1 MSLYRTELRRLG
13 KRRFARWA
21 TVLGLLLLGA
31 VLVGVF
37 FTNQKIG
44 PEQQAAAQRQ
54 AEQQYQEQV
63 RWAEQ
68 ERKACEQAKASGQ
81 DQQQEGRFPPD
92 CEMIS
97 PPPPESIQADWFLPS
112 TFDFRA
118 SFEEMIVT
126 FTAILALLGFVV
138 GASFVGAEWSSGGMM
153 NLLLWRP
160 QRLTVLLT
168 KLAALLTG
176 LVAVALA
183 AAVVW
188 TAGFWAVGT
197 LRGTT
202 AKMTAGVWQSFALTG
217 LRGLVLIVVAAAVG
231 FALASLGRHTAM
243 ALGGAIGAVVVGQ
256 FGLGIVM
263 SMAGARFVEAWLLPT
278 YGLAW
283 MTKKVTLED
292 WNSCNSSSYYGE
304 CKPDTF
310 DLTWQHASIL
320 FSVVLVV
327 ALGSALVTMRRR
339 DVA

>member
-21 TVLGLLLLGA
+21 TLLGLLVLGA

-44 PEQQAAAQRQ
+44 PDQLAAAQQ
-54 AEQQYQEQV
+54 KAEQEYQQQV
-63 RWAEQ
+63 RWAEA
-68 ERKACEQAKASGQ
+68 ERKSCEQAKASGQ
-81 DQQQEGRFPPD
+81 DQQDGRYPPD
-92 CEMIS
+92 CEMIT
-97 PPPPESIQADWFLPS
+97 PPPPESIEAQWFLPS

-126 FTAILALLGFVV
+126 FTAILALIGFVI
-138 GASFVGAEWSSGGMM
+138 GASFVGAEWSSGGMT

-176 LVAVALA
+176 LVGVTLA
-183 AAVVW
+183 AAAVW
-188 TAGFWAVGT
+188 TAGFWTVGT

-202 AKMTAGVWQSFALTG
+202 EKMTSGVWQSFALTG
-217 LRGLVLIVVAAAVG
+217 LRGLVLVVVAATLG

-292 WNSCNSSSYYGE
+292 WDSCNTSSHFGE

-320 FSVVLVV
+320 FFV
-327 ALGSALVTMRRR
+327 ALVAVLGAALVSMRQR